1 MKRSI
6 RHLTDLGMTLLLLGL
21 MSYSITNQTVHE
33 WMGIAAFFLFLLH
46 HLLNWRWIQ
55 ALGKG
60 RYTPARV
67 IQTTLV
73 FLLLASMLAQIISGI
88 AMSRH
93 ALPFLDIP
101 LPTSRARLIHL
112 ACGYWSFLLMSVHL
126 GFHCRKL
133 LASRTILRIIIGA
146 AAFYGA
152 VCFIQQDI
160 VNYLFLRT
168 EFVFFDYEKS
178 PLLAL
183 GELAAMMAL
192 WTMIGCLLQRLS
204 VRSTKRREI
213 K

>member
-21 MSYSITNQTVHE
+21 MSYSITNQAVHE
-33 WMGIAAFFLFLLH
+33 WMGVAAFFLFLLH
-46 HLLNWRWIQ
+46 HLLNWRWIRS
-55 ALGKG
+55 LRKG
-60 RYTPARV
+60 RYTPVRV

-73 FLLLASMLAQIISGI
+73 FLLLASMLAQIVSGI

-112 ACGYWSFLLMSVHL
+112 ACGYWSFLLISVHL
-126 GFHCRKL
+126 GFHCKKL
-133 LASRTILRIIIGA
+133 FASRTVLRIIIGA

-168 EFVFFDYEKS
+168 EFAFFDYEKS

-183 GELAAMMAL
+183 GELAAMMTL
-192 WTMIGCLLQRLS
+192 WVLVGYLLQRLS
-204 VRSTKRREI
+204 VRQTKRGE
-213 K
+213 KK